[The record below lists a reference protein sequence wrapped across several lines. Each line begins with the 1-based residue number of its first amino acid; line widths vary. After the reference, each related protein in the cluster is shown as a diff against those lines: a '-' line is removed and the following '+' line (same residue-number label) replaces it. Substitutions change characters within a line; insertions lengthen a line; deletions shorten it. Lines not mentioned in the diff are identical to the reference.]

1 MSAITLTLVSLLAGA
16 ATGVGGI
23 LGVLFKP
30 GERTLILGLG
40 RGFDIFLSP
49 RLFF

>member
-1 MSAITLTLVSLLAGA
+1 MDAIAVTLMSLLAGA

-23 LGVLFKP
+23 LGVLLKP
-30 GERTLILGLG
+30 GERNLILGLG
-40 RGFDIFLSP
+40 RCFDSFLSP